1 MKDLTGTRLGQYEI
15 VERLGGG
22 GMAVV
27 YRAVQQPLGREV
39 ALKALSSELFQDD
52 GFVKRFETEA
62 KTLAKLDHPNILP
75 IYDFELSDGVAYL
88 TMPLIR
94 GGTLRDIL
102 NRGPLD
108 TLTAWRYLREIGDGL
123 QHAHDAGIVHRDL
136 KPTNVLI
143 HADGRA
149 MLADFGLA
157 RGAGQPTHLT
167 TIGLA
172 IGTPGYMAPEQVMGH
187 DVDKRADIYAMG
199 VLTFEMLTGR
209 LPFIGAN
216 RMEVAYTTV
225 NAPIPSAVKLNA
237 ALPDELDLLL
247 AKVLAKDPEQR
258 PQTVR
263 DLLAEMARLPQRRQ
277 QAPPRS
283 ARRGLWRWRHRVRG
297 DGRAGDRRQMRVIA
311 PAPPCPYRCTA
322 RPIPT
327 PTAVGGSAIRTL
339 ELMGVRASRA
349 RGRFIL
355 NSHVSNLIHVARSVT
370 GDRWPEIAYAAGLVQ
385 YVEQDP
391 PHDDQL
397 SSPVESLSRLN
408 EAFETVY
415 GPEAEDMIRTWA
427 RRATERWLAEGRH
440 GMGGARRLVPGRQ
453 RKLVGVVKSFTEAM
467 DNVRGE
473 HTHAWLQVDE
483 HQFWL
488 VNFSNMFALG
498 RIKTVK
504 SCHIWTASIETIL
517 RWAGLANDW
526 YVEEVECGSVTGHF
540 RLRLRHPISRNLGS
554 GFGRAG
560 VTPNHVKQ
568 TTVYYA
574 CYYAA
579 RVNIG
584 LAEMARPIKSPSLL
598 SEGPP
603 PTGGGPSYYIHVRR
617 NSSGF
622 PSSGLCR
629 RSEGLRRLKGPA
641 SGRSVRR

>member
-39 ALKALSSELFQDD
+39 ALKALSPELFQDD

-75 IYDFELSDGVAYL
+75 IYDFEVTDGVAFL

-143 HADGRA
+143 HSDGRA

-187 DVDKRADIYAMG
+187 EVDRRCDIYAMG

-209 LPFIGAN
+209 LPFIGSN
-216 RMEVAYTTV
+216 RMEVAYATV
-225 NAPIPSAVKLNA
+225 NAPVPSAAKLNQ
-237 ALPDELDLLL
+237 ALPDELDQLL
-247 AKVLAKDPEQR
+247 AKVLAKDPTQR

-263 DLLAEMARLPQRRQ
+263 ELLSLMAKLPQRRQ
-277 QAPPRS
+277 AAVAAASIPFARPPVAQPPETAAMRIIS
-283 ARRGLWRWRHRVRG
+283 AS
-297 DGRAGDRRQMRVIA
+297 
-311 PAPPCPYRCTA
+311 PAPVQ
-322 RPIPT
+322 
-327 PTAVGGSAIRTL
+327 VGSPPPSSGSSGGASALKTL
-339 ELMGVRASRA
+339 EMMGVKPSRA

-355 NSHVSNLIHVARSVT
+355 NSHVSNLIHVARDVT
-370 GDRWPEIAYAAGLVQ
+370 ADRWPEIAYAAGLVQ
-385 YVEQDP
+385 YIEEDP
-391 PHDDQL
+391 PNDEQL
-397 SSPVESLSRLN
+397 ATPVEYLSRLN
-408 EAFETVY
+408 EAFESVY
-415 GPEAEDMIRTWA
+415 GHDAEDVIRAWG
-427 RRATERWLAEGRH
+427 RRATERWLADGRH
-440 GMGGARRLVPGRQ
+440 GMGGPRRLVPGRQ
-453 RKLVGVVKSFTEAM
+453 RRLAGVVKSFTEAM
-467 DNVRGE
+467 DQVRGE
-473 HTHAWLQVDE
+473 HTHSWLQVDA

-498 RIKTVK
+498 RIKPVK
-504 SCHIWTASIETIL
+504 SCTIWTASIETIL

-526 YVEEVECGSVTGHF
+526 YVEEVECGCVTGTF
-540 RLRLRHPISRNLGS
+540 DCVFAI
-554 GFGRAG
+554 
-560 VTPNHVKQ
+560 
-568 TTVYYA
+568 
-574 CYYAA
+574 
-579 RVNIG
+579 
-584 LAEMARPIKSPSLL
+584 
-598 SEGPP
+598 
-603 PTGGGPSYYIHVRR
+603 
-617 NSSGF
+617 
-622 PSSGLCR
+622 
-629 RSEGLRRLKGPA
+629 
-641 SGRSVRR
+641 RSVET

>member
-1 MKDLTGTRLGQYEI
+1 VKDLTGTRVGQYEI

-75 IYDFELSDGVAYL
+75 IYDFEMNDGVAYL

-94 GGTLRDIL
+94 GGTLRDVL
-102 NRGPLD
+102 NRGALD

-209 LPFIGAN
+209 LPFIGSN
-216 RMEVAYTTV
+216 RMEVAYSTV

-237 ALPDELDLLL
+237 ALPDDLDQLL
-247 AKVLAKDPEQR
+247 AKVLAKDPAAR

-263 DLLAEMARLPQRRQ
+263 ELLSQMARLPQRRPAASVAVAAQ
-277 QAPPRS
+277 GAVATAPGRQVPTVEPPTAASMKVMAAAPPRPLQGS
-283 ARRGLWRWRHRVRG
+283 
-297 DGRAGDRRQMRVIA
+297 
-311 PAPPCPYRCTA
+311 
-322 RPIPT
+322 PIPT
-327 PTAVGGSAIRTL
+327 PTGVGGSAIRTL
-339 ELMGVRASRA
+339 ELMGIKASRA

-355 NSHVSNLIHVARSVT
+355 NSYVSNLVHVARSVT
-370 GDRWPEIAYAAGLVQ
+370 GDRWPELAYAAGLVQ

-397 SSPVESLSRLN
+397 SSPVEALSRLN

-415 GPEAEDMIRTWA
+415 GPEAEDTIRSWG
-427 RRATERWLAEGRH
+427 RRVTERWLSEGRH
-440 GMGGARRLVPGRQ
+440 GMGGPRRLVPGRQ
-453 RKLVGVVKSFTEAM
+453 RKLASLVKSFAEAM

-504 SCHIWTASIETIL
+504 SCHIWVTTIETIL

-526 YVEEVECGSVTGHF
+526 YVEEVECGCVTGTF
-540 RLRLRHPISRNLGS
+540 DCVFAI
-554 GFGRAG
+554 
-560 VTPNHVKQ
+560 
-568 TTVYYA
+568 
-574 CYYAA
+574 
-579 RVNIG
+579 
-584 LAEMARPIKSPSLL
+584 
-598 SEGPP
+598 
-603 PTGGGPSYYIHVRR
+603 
-617 NSSGF
+617 
-622 PSSGLCR
+622 
-629 RSEGLRRLKGPA
+629 
-641 SGRSVRR
+641 RSVET

>member
-39 ALKALSSELFQDD
+39 ALKALSSELFQDE

-75 IYDFELSDGVAYL
+75 IYDFEVLDGNAFL

-102 NRGPLD
+102 NRGPMEALA
-108 TLTAWRYLREIGDGL
+108 AWRYLREIGDGL

-199 VLTFEMLTGR
+199 VLTFEMLTGK
-209 LPFIGAN
+209 LPYSGTN
-216 RMEVAYTTV
+216 RMEVAYATV
-225 NAPIPSAVKLNA
+225 NSPIPSAVKLNA
-237 ALPDELDLLL
+237 NLPDELDQLLT
-247 AKVLAKDPEQR
+247 KVLAKDPAQR
-258 PQTVR
+258 PQSVR
-263 DLLAEMARLPQRRQ
+263 ELLSQMARLPQRRGSGVATPAPVASSATPATGGVAVLPRPTTTSNGPDTTSMKVVLPS
-277 QAPPRS
+277 APPPVFHGS
-283 ARRGLWRWRHRVRG
+283 
-297 DGRAGDRRQMRVIA
+297 
-311 PAPPCPYRCTA
+311 PP
-322 RPIPT
+322 PT
-327 PTAVGGSAIRTL
+327 PTAAGASTIRTL
-339 ELMGVRASRA
+339 ELMGVRPARA

-355 NSHVSNLIHVARSVT
+355 NSHFSNYVHVARAVA
-370 GDRWPEIAYAAGLVQ
+370 GDRWPEVAYAAGLVQ
-385 YVEQDP
+385 YIEQDAP
-391 PHDDQL
+391 NDEQL
-397 SSPVESLSRLN
+397 SSPVEGLSRLN
-408 EAFETVY
+408 EAFETIY
-415 GPEAEDMIRTWA
+415 GPEAEDMVRAWG
-427 RRATERWLAEGRH
+427 RRATERWLADGKH
-440 GMGGARRLVPGRQ
+440 GLGSARRFVPGRQ
-453 RKLVGVVKSFTEAM
+453 RKLANVVKHYTDAM

-504 SCHIWTASIETIL
+504 SCYVWTSAIETIL

-526 YVEEVECGSVTGHF
+526 YVEEVECGSVTGTF
-540 RLRLRHPISRNLGS
+540 DCAFAIRS
-554 GFGRAG
+554 
-560 VTPNHVKQ
+560 
-568 TTVYYA
+568 
-574 CYYAA
+574 
-579 RVNIG
+579 
-584 LAEMARPIKSPSLL
+584 AEN
-598 SEGPP
+598 
-603 PTGGGPSYYIHVRR
+603 T
-617 NSSGF
+617 
-622 PSSGLCR
+622 
-629 RSEGLRRLKGPA
+629 
-641 SGRSVRR
+641 

>member
-1 MKDLTGTRLGQYEI
+1 MKDLTGTRLGQYEV

-75 IYDFELSDGVAYL
+75 IYDFELNEGVAYL

-187 DVDKRADIYAMG
+187 DVDMRADIYAMG

-209 LPFIGAN
+209 LPFIGSN
-216 RMEVAYTTV
+216 RMEVAYSTV

-237 ALPDELDLLL
+237 ALPDEIDQLL
-247 AKVLAKDPEQR
+247 AKVLAKDPATR

-263 DLLAEMARLPQRRQ
+263 DLLAQMARLPQRRQ
-277 QAPPRS
+277 PAAAQVA
-283 ARRGLWRWRHRVRG
+283 
-297 DGRAGDRRQMRVIA
+297 A
-311 PAPPCPYRCTA
+311 PAPVGAVPALTPRPGMTQDPPTA
-322 RPIPT
+322 ARNMRAIPAAGLPTSGPSTLPAVLQGSPIPT

-339 ELMGVRASRA
+339 ELMGVRAA
-349 RGRFIL
+349 
-355 NSHVSNLIHVARSVT
+355 
-370 GDRWPEIAYAAGLVQ
+370 
-385 YVEQDP
+385 
-391 PHDDQL
+391 
-397 SSPVESLSRLN
+397 
-408 EAFETVY
+408 
-415 GPEAEDMIRTWA
+415 
-427 RRATERWLAEGRH
+427 
-440 GMGGARRLVPGRQ
+440 
-453 RKLVGVVKSFTEAM
+453 
-467 DNVRGE
+467 
-473 HTHAWLQVDE
+473 
-483 HQFWL
+483 
-488 VNFSNMFALG
+488 
-498 RIKTVK
+498 
-504 SCHIWTASIETIL
+504 
-517 RWAGLANDW
+517 
-526 YVEEVECGSVTGHF
+526 
-540 RLRLRHPISRNLGS
+540 
-554 GFGRAG
+554 RAG
-560 VTPNHVKQ
+560 SLHPQ
-568 TTVYYA
+568 L
-574 CYYAA
+574 A
-579 RVNIG
+579 R
-584 LAEMARPIKSPSLL
+584 EQP
-598 SEGPP
+598 GPR
-603 PTGGGPSYYIHVRR
+603 GP
-617 NSSGF
+617 
-622 PSSGLCR
+622 
-629 RSEGLRRLKGPA
+629 
-641 SGRSVRR
+641 

>member
-27 YRAVQQPLGREV
+27 YRSVQQPLGREV
-39 ALKALSSELFQDD
+39 ALKALSSELFQDE

-75 IYDFELSDGVAYL
+75 IYDFEVTEGVAFL

-108 TLTAWRYLREIGDGL
+108 PLTAWRYLREIGDGL

-209 LPFIGAN
+209 LPYIGAN
-216 RMEVAYTTV
+216 RMEVAYATV
-225 NAPIPSAVKLNA
+225 NSAIPSAVKLNP
-237 ALPDELDLLL
+237 ALPDELDQLL
-247 AKVLAKDPEQR
+247 AMVLAKDPAQR

-263 DLLAEMARLPQRRQ
+263 DLLAQMAKLPQRRITPVAAS
-277 QAPPRS
+277 APVPASTGTTPGGVVVIPRPATGPQGPDTTS
-283 ARRGLWRWRHRVRG
+283 
-297 DGRAGDRRQMRVIA
+297 MRVVSA
-311 PAPPCPYRCTA
+311 PAILHGSPP
-322 RPIPT
+322 PT
-327 PTAVGGSAIRTL
+327 PTTTAGSAIRTL
-339 ELMGVRASRA
+339 ELMGVKPARA

-355 NSHVSNLIHVARSVT
+355 NSHVSNIVHVARDIT
-370 GDRWPEIAYAAGLVQ
+370 GDRWPEVAYAAGLVQ

-408 EAFETVY
+408 EAFETIY
-415 GPEAEDMIRTWA
+415 GPEAEDMIRAWG

-440 GMGGARRLVPGRQ
+440 GMGGPRRLVPGRQ
-453 RKLVGVVKSFTEAM
+453 RKLAGVVKNFTEAM

-504 SCHIWTASIETIL
+504 SCHMWTSTIETIL

-526 YVEEVECGSVTGHF
+526 YVEEVECGSVTGTF
-540 RLRLRHPISRNLGS
+540 DCVFAI
-554 GFGRAG
+554 
-560 VTPNHVKQ
+560 
-568 TTVYYA
+568 
-574 CYYAA
+574 
-579 RVNIG
+579 
-584 LAEMARPIKSPSLL
+584 
-598 SEGPP
+598 
-603 PTGGGPSYYIHVRR
+603 
-617 NSSGF
+617 
-622 PSSGLCR
+622 
-629 RSEGLRRLKGPA
+629 
-641 SGRSVRR
+641 RSVES

>member
-39 ALKALSSELFQDD
+39 ALKALSPELFQDD

-62 KTLAKLDHPNILP
+62 KTLARLDHPNILP
-75 IYDFELSDGVAYL
+75 IYDFEVTDGVAFL

-143 HADGRA
+143 HSDGRA

-187 DVDKRADIYAMG
+187 EVDRRCDIYAMG

-209 LPFIGAN
+209 LPFIGSN
-216 RMEVAYTTV
+216 RMEVAYATV
-225 NAPIPSAVKLNA
+225 NAPVPSAAKLNN
-237 ALPDELDLLL
+237 ALPDELDVLL
-247 AKVLAKDPEQR
+247 AKVLAKDPGQR

-263 DLLAEMARLPQRRQ
+263 ELLSLMAKLPQRRQ
-277 QAPPRS
+277 
-283 ARRGLWRWRHRVRG
+283 
-297 DGRAGDRRQMRVIA
+297 A
-311 PAPPCPYRCTA
+311 PAPPAPAPFA
-322 RPIPT
+322 RPPASQ
-327 PTAVGGSAIRTL
+327 PAETAAMRIVSAQPVQHGSPPPSTGSSGSASALKTL
-339 ELMGVRASRA
+339 ELMGVKPSRA

-355 NSHVSNLIHVARSVT
+355 NSHVSNLIHVARDIT
-370 GDRWPEIAYAAGLVQ
+370 ADRWPELAYSAGLVQ
-385 YVEQDP
+385 YIEEDP
-391 PHDDQL
+391 PNDEQL
-397 SSPVESLSRLN
+397 ATPVEYLSRLN

-415 GPEAEDMIRTWA
+415 GHDAEDAIRTWG

-440 GMGGARRLVPGRQ
+440 GMGGPRRLVPGRQ
-453 RKLVGVVKSFTEAM
+453 RKLAGVVKSYTEAM
-467 DNVRGE
+467 DQVRGE
-473 HTHAWLQVDE
+473 HTHAWLQVDA

-498 RIKTVK
+498 RIKAVK

-526 YVEEVECGSVTGHF
+526 YVEEVECGCVTGSF
-540 RLRLRHPISRNLGS
+540 DCVFAI
-554 GFGRAG
+554 
-560 VTPNHVKQ
+560 
-568 TTVYYA
+568 
-574 CYYAA
+574 
-579 RVNIG
+579 
-584 LAEMARPIKSPSLL
+584 
-598 SEGPP
+598 
-603 PTGGGPSYYIHVRR
+603 
-617 NSSGF
+617 
-622 PSSGLCR
+622 
-629 RSEGLRRLKGPA
+629 
-641 SGRSVRR
+641 RSVER

>member
-1 MKDLTGTRLGQYEI
+1 MKDLTGTRVGQYEI

-75 IYDFELSDGVAYL
+75 IYDFEMNDGVAYL

-94 GGTLRDIL
+94 GGTLRDVL
-102 NRGPLD
+102 NRGALD

-209 LPFIGAN
+209 LPFIGSN
-216 RMEVAYTTV
+216 RMEVAYSTV

-237 ALPDELDLLL
+237 ALPDELDQLL
-247 AKVLAKDPEQR
+247 AKVLAKDPAQR

-263 DLLAEMARLPQRRQ
+263 DLLAQMAKLPQRRQ
-277 QAPPRS
+277 AASAAVAAVQGAVAIAAGRPAPTMEPPTATS
-283 ARRGLWRWRHRVRG
+283 
-297 DGRAGDRRQMRVIA
+297 MKVIA
-311 PAPPCPYRCTA
+311 AASPRPLQGS
-322 RPIPT
+322 PIPT
-327 PTAVGGSAIRTL
+327 PTGVGGSAIRTL
-339 ELMGVRASRA
+339 ELMGIRASRA

-355 NSHVSNLIHVARSVT
+355 NSYVSNLVHVARSVT
-370 GDRWPEIAYAAGLVQ
+370 GDRWPEIAYAAGLVH

-397 SSPVESLSRLN
+397 SSPVEALSRLN

-415 GPEAEDMIRTWA
+415 GPEAEDTIRSWG
-427 RRATERWLAEGRH
+427 RRVTERWLAEGRH
-440 GMGGARRLVPGRQ
+440 GMGGPRRLVPGRQ
-453 RKLVGVVKSFTEAM
+453 RKLASLVKSFTEAM

-498 RIKTVK
+498 RVKTVK
-504 SCHIWTASIETIL
+504 SCHIWVTTIETIL

-526 YVEEVECGSVTGHF
+526 YVEEVECGCVTGTF
-540 RLRLRHPISRNLGS
+540 DCVFAI
-554 GFGRAG
+554 
-560 VTPNHVKQ
+560 
-568 TTVYYA
+568 
-574 CYYAA
+574 
-579 RVNIG
+579 
-584 LAEMARPIKSPSLL
+584 
-598 SEGPP
+598 
-603 PTGGGPSYYIHVRR
+603 
-617 NSSGF
+617 
-622 PSSGLCR
+622 
-629 RSEGLRRLKGPA
+629 
-641 SGRSVRR
+641 RSVET

>member
-1 MKDLTGTRLGQYEI
+1 MKDLTGTRIGQYEI

-75 IYDFELSDGVAYL
+75 IYDFEVIDGTAFL

-108 TLTAWRYLREIGDGL
+108 PLTAWRYLREIGDGL

-143 HADGRA
+143 HQDGRA

-187 DVDKRADIYAMG
+187 DVDRRADIYAMG
-199 VLTFEMLTGR
+199 VLTFEMLTGK
-209 LPFIGAN
+209 LPFSGSN
-216 RMEVAYTTV
+216 RMEVAYATV
-225 NAPIPSAVKLNA
+225 NGPIPSAVKINA
-237 ALPDELDLLL
+237 NLPDELDVLLGR
-247 AKVLAKDPEQR
+247 VLAKDPAQR
-258 PQTVR
+258 PQTIR
-263 DLLAEMARLPQRRQ
+263 DLLAQMARLPQRRTGPAGAAT
-277 QAPPRS
+277 APPAVAAAMAGGVAVAPRPVVS
-283 ARRGLWRWRHRVRG
+283 AGP
-297 DGRAGDRRQMRVIA
+297 DTASMRVIPSSP
-311 PAPPCPYRCTA
+311 PAPPP
-322 RPIPT
+322 PILHGSPLPS
-327 PTAVGGSAIRTL
+327 PTASATSAIRTL
-339 ELMGVRASRA
+339 ELMGVRPARA

-355 NSHVSNLIHVARSVT
+355 NSHFSNLVHVARDVT
-370 GDRWPEIAYAAGLVQ
+370 GDRWPEVAYASGLVQ

-408 EAFETVY
+408 EAFETIY
-415 GPEAEDMIRTWA
+415 GPEAEDQIRAWA
-427 RRATERWLAEGRH
+427 RRATERWLAEGKH
-440 GMGGARRLVPGRQ
+440 GLGGPRRFMQGRQ
-453 RKLVGVVKSFTEAM
+453 RKLLGIVKSFTEAM

-473 HTHAWLQVDE
+473 HTHSWLQVDE

-504 SCHIWTASIETIL
+504 SCYMWTSTIETIL
-517 RWAGLANDW
+517 RWGGLANDW
-526 YVEEVECGSVTGHF
+526 YVEEVECGCVTGTF
-540 RLRLRHPISRNLGS
+540 DCAFAI
-554 GFGRAG
+554 
-560 VTPNHVKQ
+560 
-568 TTVYYA
+568 
-574 CYYAA
+574 
-579 RVNIG
+579 
-584 LAEMARPIKSPSLL
+584 
-598 SEGPP
+598 
-603 PTGGGPSYYIHVRR
+603 
-617 NSSGF
+617 
-622 PSSGLCR
+622 
-629 RSEGLRRLKGPA
+629 
-641 SGRSVRR
+641 RSVDT

>member
-1 MKDLTGTRLGQYEI
+1 LKLKDLTGTRLGQYEV

-75 IYDFELSDGVAYL
+75 IYDFELNEGVAYL

-199 VLTFEMLTGR
+199 VLCFEMLTGR
-209 LPFIGAN
+209 LPFIGSN
-216 RMEVAYTTV
+216 RMEVAYSTV

-247 AKVLAKDPEQR
+247 AKVLAKDPATR
-258 PQTVR
+258 PQSVK

-277 QAPPRS
+277 AAAAS
-283 ARRGLWRWRHRVRG
+283 A
-297 DGRAGDRRQMRVIA
+297 AA
-311 PAPPCPYRCTA
+311 PAAQPTVLPRPGMTQEPPTA
-322 RPIPT
+322 ANMRAMGSTPPSRVPSTLPAMLQGSPIPT
-327 PTAVGGSAIRTL
+327 PTAMGGSAIRTL
-339 ELMGVRASRA
+339 ELMGVRAARA

-355 NSHVSNLIHVARSVT
+355 NSHVSNLVHVARDVT

-397 SSPVESLSRLN
+397 SSPVEALSRLN
-408 EAFETVY
+408 EAFETIY
-415 GPEAEDMIRTWA
+415 GPEAEDRIRTWG

-440 GMGGARRLVPGRQ
+440 GMGGPRRLVPGRQ
-453 RKLVGVVKSFTEAM
+453 RKLAGLVKSFSEAM

-504 SCHIWTASIETIL
+504 SCHIWVATIEAIL

-526 YVEEVECGSVTGHF
+526 YVEEVECGSVTGTF
-540 RLRLRHPISRNLGS
+540 DCVFAI
-554 GFGRAG
+554 
-560 VTPNHVKQ
+560 
-568 TTVYYA
+568 
-574 CYYAA
+574 
-579 RVNIG
+579 
-584 LAEMARPIKSPSLL
+584 
-598 SEGPP
+598 
-603 PTGGGPSYYIHVRR
+603 
-617 NSSGF
+617 
-622 PSSGLCR
+622 
-629 RSEGLRRLKGPA
+629 
-641 SGRSVRR
+641 RSVET

>member
-1 MKDLTGTRLGQYEI
+1 MKLKDLTGTRLGQYEV

-75 IYDFELSDGVAYL
+75 IYDFELNEGVAYL

-199 VLTFEMLTGR
+199 VLCFEMLTGR
-209 LPFIGAN
+209 LPFIGSN
-216 RMEVAYTTV
+216 RMEVAYSTV

-247 AKVLAKDPEQR
+247 AKVLAKDPATR
-258 PQTVR
+258 PQSVK

-277 QAPPRS
+277 AAAAS
-283 ARRGLWRWRHRVRG
+283 A
-297 DGRAGDRRQMRVIA
+297 AA
-311 PAPPCPYRCTA
+311 PAAQPTVLPRPGMTQEPPTA
-322 RPIPT
+322 ANMRAMGSTPPSRVPSTLPAMLQGSPIPT
-327 PTAVGGSAIRTL
+327 PTAMGGSAIRTL
-339 ELMGVRASRA
+339 ELMGVRAARA

-355 NSHVSNLIHVARSVT
+355 NSHVSNLVHVARDVT

-397 SSPVESLSRLN
+397 SSPVEALSRLN
-408 EAFETVY
+408 EAFETIY
-415 GPEAEDMIRTWA
+415 GPEAEDRIRTWG

-440 GMGGARRLVPGRQ
+440 GMGGPRRLVPGRQ
-453 RKLVGVVKSFTEAM
+453 RKLAGLVKSFSEAM

-504 SCHIWTASIETIL
+504 SCHIWVATIEAIL

-526 YVEEVECGSVTGHF
+526 YVEEVECGSVTGTF
-540 RLRLRHPISRNLGS
+540 DCVFAI
-554 GFGRAG
+554 
-560 VTPNHVKQ
+560 
-568 TTVYYA
+568 
-574 CYYAA
+574 
-579 RVNIG
+579 
-584 LAEMARPIKSPSLL
+584 
-598 SEGPP
+598 
-603 PTGGGPSYYIHVRR
+603 
-617 NSSGF
+617 
-622 PSSGLCR
+622 
-629 RSEGLRRLKGPA
+629 
-641 SGRSVRR
+641 RSVET

>member
-1 MKDLTGTRLGQYEI
+1 MKDLTGTRLGSYEI

-39 ALKALSSELFQDD
+39 ALKALSPELFQDE

-75 IYDFELSDGVAYL
+75 IYDFEVTEGVAFL

-143 HADGRA
+143 HTDGRA

-187 DVDKRADIYAMG
+187 EVDRRCDIYAMG

-209 LPFIGAN
+209 LPFIGSN
-216 RMEVAYTTV
+216 RMEVAYATV
-225 NAPIPSAVKLNA
+225 NAPVPSAVKINNG
-237 ALPDELDLLL
+237 LPDELDQLLG
-247 AKVLAKDPEQR
+247 KVLAKDPAQR
-258 PQTVR
+258 PQSVKE
-263 DLLAEMARLPQRRQ
+263 LLSQMSKLPQRRQ
-277 QAPPRS
+277 AAS
-283 ARRGLWRWRHRVRG
+283 G
-297 DGRAGDRRQMRVIA
+297 
-311 PAPPCPYRCTA
+311 PAPVPFA
-322 RPIPT
+322 RPPQAQPAETAAMRIVSAT
-327 PTAVGGSAIRTL
+327 PVAIQHGSPPPSPSTGGASALRTL
-339 ELMGVRASRA
+339 EMMGVKPSRA

-355 NSHVSNLIHVARSVT
+355 NSHVANLIHVARDVT
-370 GDRWPEIAYAAGLVQ
+370 ADRWPEVAYTAGLVQ
-385 YVEQDP
+385 YLEEDP
-391 PHDDQL
+391 PHDEQLATPVEYL
-397 SSPVESLSRLN
+397 SSLN
-408 EAFETVY
+408 EAFEKVF
-415 GPEAEDMIRTWA
+415 GHEAEDEIRAWG
-427 RRATERWLAEGRH
+427 RRATERWLADGRH
-440 GMGGARRLVPGRQ
+440 GMGGPRRLVPGRQ
-453 RKLVGVVKSFTEAM
+453 RKLAGVVKSFTEAM

-473 HTHAWLQVDE
+473 HTHSWLQVDE

-498 RIKTVK
+498 RIKAVK
-504 SCHIWTASIETIL
+504 SCYIWTASIETIL

-526 YVEEVECGSVTGHF
+526 YVEEVECGCVTGTF
-540 RLRLRHPISRNLGS
+540 DCVFAI
-554 GFGRAG
+554 
-560 VTPNHVKQ
+560 
-568 TTVYYA
+568 
-574 CYYAA
+574 
-579 RVNIG
+579 
-584 LAEMARPIKSPSLL
+584 
-598 SEGPP
+598 
-603 PTGGGPSYYIHVRR
+603 
-617 NSSGF
+617 
-622 PSSGLCR
+622 
-629 RSEGLRRLKGPA
+629 
-641 SGRSVRR
+641 RSVET